1 MKNHN
6 MPRKIR
12 FAAWLLSLICI
23 GLIGV
28 SLIDRSEKYGNK
40 ETPQSDSLLIVKHLT
55 AITKTDGY
63 RNYQNIP
70 LLNRTADYIYAIFQQ
85 YADTVYFQPYQ
96 ADGKVYKNVVC
107 RFNAD
112 TEKPLIVAGAH
123 YDVCGNQ
130 EGADDNASGV
140 VGLLELARMLS
151 NCKTNYPIELVAY
164 SLEEP
169 PYFRTEYMGSFI
181 HAKSLYEAETPVY
194 GMIALEM
201 IGYFDDKKH
210 SQSYPVKVMKV
221 AYGTTGNYIL
231 LVRRSDSDKF
241 VKKFS
246 NEFKEAA
253 TIENHNLKAPSK
265 IQGIDFSDHLNYWKF
280 GFDALMVTNT
290 AFYRNYNY
298 HQVGDTMET
307 LDIPQMMK
315 VIDAVFQTLI
325 TM

>member
-1 MKNHN
+1 
-6 MPRKIR
+6 
-12 FAAWLLSLICI
+12 
-23 GLIGV
+23 
-28 SLIDRSEKYGNK
+28 
-40 ETPQSDSLLIVKHLT
+40 VKHLT

-63 RNYQNIP
+63 RNYENIP
-70 LLNRTADYIYAIFQQ
+70 LLNQIADYIYAVFLQ
-85 YADTVYFQPYQ
+85 YADTVYFQPCLVN
-96 ADGKVYKNVVC
+96 GKIYKNVVC

-112 TEKPLIVAGAH
+112 TAKPLIVVGAH
-123 YDVCGNQ
+123 YDVCGEQ

-140 VGLLELARMLS
+140 VGLLELARMFS
-151 NCKTNYPIELVAY
+151 KSKANYPIELVAY

-181 HAKSLYEAETPVY
+181 HAKSLYESQTPVY
-194 GMIALEM
+194 GMLALEM
-201 IGYFDDKKH
+201 IGYFDDKKK

-231 LVRRSDSDKF
+231 IVRRADAGIF

-246 NEFKEAA
+246 DEFKEVA

-280 GFDALMVTNT
+280 NFDALMVTNT

-298 HQVGDTMET
+298 HRIGDTMET

-315 VIDAVFQTLI
+315 VIDAVYLTLVN
-325 TM
+325 M